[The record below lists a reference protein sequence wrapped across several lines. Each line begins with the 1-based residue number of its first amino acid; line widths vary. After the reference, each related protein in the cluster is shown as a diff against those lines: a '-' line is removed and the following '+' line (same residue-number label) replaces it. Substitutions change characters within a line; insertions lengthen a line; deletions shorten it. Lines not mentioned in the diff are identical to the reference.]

1 MYVELF
7 LSEKEMRGG
16 DIMFDL
22 EEELKNLP
30 DDPGVYIMHN
40 SEGTIIYVG
49 KAKVLKNRV
58 RQYFQKNSNH
68 TPKVRAMVSNIAYFE
83 YIVTDSETEALAL
96 ECNLIKKHRPKYN
109 ILLKDDKH
117 YPYIK
122 VTINEPYP
130 KILKVR
136 KLQKDGAKYYGP
148 YVSGIT
154 LKNTMELVQKLFKPP
169 TCHRKFPDDIRKGR
183 PCLNYHI
190 NNCFAP
196 CTGRVSKEE
205 YRQVYFNI
213 CRFLDGNH
221 KELISELT
229 EQMMAASKEMK
240 FEKAADL
247 RDKIRA
253 IQDIE
258 EQQKVINT
266 DKQDNRD
273 VIALARE
280 ENVAFCEVFF
290 IRNGKVIGHESYK
303 IDNTSQSTDTEILT
317 DFVKQF
323 YQSSEFI
330 PEEILT
336 EYEIED
342 CEAITEW
349 LRGMKKKKVTIT
361 NPKRGE
367 KHHLVE
373 MVKKNANVALGN
385 YKIKVMKEREKNT
398 LLDTFQE
405 LLRLEKRPDRIEAY
419 DISNIQGEDN
429 VGAMVVFE
437 NGKSAKRKYRLF
449 KIKSFEGADDY
460 AAMREVI
467 YRRFRHALEEEEQI
481 RRGEILRR
489 NAKFLPLPDLILLD
503 GGKGHLSVI
512 TELLDMIEVDIPT
525 FGMVKNDKHRTRGL
539 ISDAGEIE
547 LNPTGPV
554 FKLITHIQDEVH
566 NAAITYHRKLHGKID
581 SELDKISGI
590 GEKRRKA
597 LLTTFK
603 TIDKIKEATVDELM
617 NVKEM
622 DRKSAESVYNYF
634 RRES

>member
-1 MYVELF
+1 
-7 LSEKEMRGG
+7 
-16 DIMFDL
+16 MFDL
-22 EEELKNLP
+22 EQELKNLP
-30 DDPGVYIMHN
+30 DQPGVYIMHDDN
-40 SEGTIIYVG
+40 DTIIYVG

-68 TPKVRAMVSNIAYFE
+68 TPKVLAMVSNIAYFE

-130 KILKVR
+130 KVLKVR

-148 YVSGIT
+148 YVSGLVI
-154 LKNTMELVQKLFKPP
+154 KNTLELVQKLFKPP
-169 TCHRKFPDDIRKGR
+169 TCHRKFPQDIRKGR

-196 CTGRVSKEE
+196 CTGKVSKEE
-205 YRQVYFNI
+205 YRQVFFNI

-221 KELISELT
+221 KELISDLT
-229 EQMMAASKEMK
+229 EQMMTASKNMEY
-240 FEKAADL
+240 EKAADL
-247 RDKIRA
+247 RDKIRS
-253 IQDIE
+253 IKEIE
-258 EQQKVINT
+258 EHQKIINT
-266 DKQDNRD
+266 EKQDDRD
-273 VIALARE
+273 IIALARE
-280 ENVAFCEVFF
+280 ASVAFCEVFF
-290 IRNGKVIGHESYK
+290 IRNGKVIGRESYK
-303 IDNTSQSTDTEILT
+303 IDNTQHNSETEILT

-323 YQSSEFI
+323 YQSSEYI
-330 PEEILT
+330 PGEILT
-336 EYEIED
+336 EYEIDD

-349 LRGMKKKKVTIT
+349 LRGMKKKKVSIST
-361 NPKRGE
+361 PKRGE
-367 KHHLVE
+367 KLKLVE
-373 MVKKNANVALGN
+373 MVKKNADIALGN
-385 YKIKVMKEREKNT
+385 YKIRILKEKEKNIV
-398 LLDTFQE
+398 LDTMQN

-419 DISNIQGEDN
+419 DISNIQGADN

-449 KIKSFEGADDY
+449 KIRSFDGADDY
-460 AAMREVI
+460 ASMREVI
-467 YRRFRHALEEEEQI
+467 YRRFRHALEEEDQI
-481 RRGEILRR
+481 QKGEMLRKD
-489 NAKFLPLPDLILLD
+489 AKFLPLPDLLLLD
-503 GGKGHLSVI
+503 GGRGHLNVI
-512 TELLDMIEVDIPT
+512 CDLLDMIEVDIPV
-525 FGMVKNDKHRTRGL
+525 FGMVKNDKHKTRGL
-539 ISDAGEIE
+539 ISKIGEIE
-547 LNPTGPV
+547 ISATSPV

-581 SELDKISGI
+581 SELDKIGGI

-603 TIDKIKEATVDELM
+603 TIDKIKEANVDELM

-622 DRKSAESVYNYF
+622 DRKSAQSVYDYF
-634 RRES
+634 RRHKDV

>member
-1 MYVELF
+1 
-7 LSEKEMRGG
+7 
-16 DIMFDL
+16 MFDL

-30 DDPGVYIMHN
+30 DNPGVYIMH
-40 SEGTIIYVG
+40 GADDTVIYVG
-49 KAKVLKNRV
+49 KAKILKNRV
-58 RQYFQKNSNH
+58 RQYFHKNSNH
-68 TPKVRAMVSNIAYFE
+68 TPKVLAMVANVAYFE

-96 ECNLIKKHRPKYN
+96 ECNLIKKYRPKYN

-130 KILKVR
+130 KVLKVR
-136 KLQKDGAKYYGP
+136 RLMKDGAKYYGP
-148 YVSGIT
+148 YVSEFTVKMT
-154 LKNTMELVQKLFKPP
+154 LELVQKLFKPP

-196 CTGRVSKEE
+196 CTGKVSKEE
-205 YRQVYFNI
+205 YRQVFFDI

-221 KELISELT
+221 KELISDLT
-229 EQMMAASKEMK
+229 KKMTEASLNMEY
-240 FEKAADL
+240 EKAADL

-253 IQDIE
+253 IHDIE
-258 EQQKVINT
+258 ERQKIINT
-266 DKQDNRD
+266 EKQDNKD

-280 ENVAFCEVFF
+280 DAVAFCEVFF
-290 IRNGKVIGHESYK
+290 IRNGKVMGRESYR
-303 IDNTSQSTDTEILT
+303 IDNTRHSSNEEILT

-323 YQSSEFI
+323 YQSGGNI

-342 CEAITEW
+342 GDAITEW
-349 LRGMKKKKVTIT
+349 LRGQKKRKVTIS

-367 KHHLVE
+367 KLRLVE
-373 MVKKNANVALGN
+373 MVKKNADIALGN

-398 LLDTFQE
+398 VLDAMRE
-405 LLRLEKRPDRIEAY
+405 LLRLEKRPSRIEAY
-419 DISNIQGEDN
+419 DISNIQGSDN
-429 VGAMVVFE
+429 VGAMAVFE
-437 NGKSAKRKYRLF
+437 NGKSAKRKYRQF

-460 AAMREVI
+460 AAMKEVI
-467 YRRFRHALEEEEQI
+467 YRRFRHALEEKELIEKGKMQ
-481 RRGEILRR
+481 RKD
-489 NAKFLPLPDLILLD
+489 AKFLPLPDLILLD
-503 GGKGHLSVI
+503 GGRGHLNVI

-525 FGMVKNDKHRTRGL
+525 FGMVKNDRHRTRGL
-539 ISDAGEIE
+539 ISKEGEIE
-547 LNPTGPV
+547 ISPASPV
-554 FKLITHIQDEVH
+554 FKLVTHIQDEVH
-566 NAAITYHRKLHGKID
+566 NAAVTYHRKLRGKID

-603 TIDKIKEATVDELM
+603 SIDKIKEADLDELM

-622 DRKSAESVYNYF
+622 DRKSAQSVYDYF
-634 RRES
+634 RRSGDV